1 MKPLKITTHT
11 FKFTTEELDRHIIA
25 SPCRFCTAPANAPCK
40 VKART
45 ALFNTS
51 TNAFHMIRV
60 GDGHQRMDHAHR
72 A

>member
-1 MKPLKITTHT
+1 MRPLKITTHS
-11 FKFTTEELDRHIIA
+11 FKFTSEELNRHIMSA
-25 SPCRFCTAPANAPCK
+25 PCRFCIAPAGSPCR

-45 ALFNTS
+45 ALFNTT
-51 TNAFHMIRV
+51 TNTFHMIRV